1 MNRIAKTVNSISKK
15 FGYRLIKIEKNDWSE
30 EFVGITKSEK
40 SILDVCSKYSMTGYE
55 RMYFLIKAIE
65 HIKYDKIDGDF
76 VECGVWKGGNLILF
90 EKMMEKLKIKRKI
103 YAYDTFEG
111 MPEPG
116 KFDYTYKKE
125 SAKKIINSLRQK
137 KADPK
142 KNIVLAECSLE
153 KVKQNYNKNTKLN
166 KNLTCV
172 KGQVEKTLKIKK
184 NLPKKISILRID
196 TDWYESTKVELEILF
211 PLLSKNGFLII
222 DDYGYWSGAKK
233 AVDNY
238 FQKKSVSLFK
248 IDFTSRFVI
257 KK

>member
-1 MNRIAKTVNSISKK
+1 MLKLVNFSIKFFIIFALVSLFFTLSTFWYFSIGLPDYKK
-15 FGYRLIKIEKNDWSE
+15 LSDYQPPISSRVYSNDGRLIAEYALEK
-30 EFVGITKSEK
+30 
-40 SILDVCSKYSMTGYE
+40 
-55 RMYFLIKAIE
+55 R
-65 HIKYDKIDGDF
+65 
-76 VECGVWKGGNLILF
+76 LF
-90 EKMMEKLKIKRKI
+90 IP
-103 YAYDTFEG
+103 FESV
-111 MPEPG
+111 P
-116 KFDYTYKKE
+116 
-125 SAKKIINSLRQK
+125 KKIINSLRQK